1 MAKSRTQKE
10 EMLKELDQNFEAKK
24 AVIVDFQG
32 LSVKEMEELRNLL
45 EEKSVSF
52 GVIKNTLAKI
62 ALRNCG
68 IEIPNEILIKPLA
81 VAFSDDEVTPSK
93 EIKNYS
99 REHEALEILGGIIE
113 HQFVPVATI
122 NSLAMIPG
130 REELYAKLVGSIAAP
145 ISGMINVMA
154 GNLKGL
160 VSVLSQYRD
169 SKSS

>member
-93 EIKNYS
+93 EIKNYC
-99 REHEALEILGGIIE
+99 
-113 HQFVPVATI
+113 
-122 NSLAMIPG
+122 
-130 REELYAKLVGSIAAP
+130 
-145 ISGMINVMA
+145 
-154 GNLKGL
+154 
-160 VSVLSQYRD
+160 
-169 SKSS
+169 